1 MKRNITV
8 IVLLL
13 FINTNSVLAQT
24 CWQSAADR
32 YGIHID
38 ILYAIALAES
48 AMDADAINRNNNGS
62 VDVGLM
68 QINSLWFPTLAT
80 MGIQPED
87 LWDRCTNIHVGA
99 WVLAGY
105 IRRFGYNWRAIGA
118 YNAGPGLSQQ
128 REKKRNDYAKRIIKH
143 LSRIRAHHGLRVRA
157 GCASNPQ

>member
-1 MKRNITV
+1 MKQNITV
-8 IVLLL
+8 IILL
-13 FINTNSVLAQT
+13 FFMNMNSVLAKT
-24 CWQSAADR
+24 CWQTAAER
-32 YGIHID
+32 YSIHED
-38 ILYAIALAES
+38 ILYAIALTES
-48 AMDADAINRNNNGS
+48 AMDAHAINHNRNKS

-68 QINSLWFPTLAT
+68 QINSRWFPQLVE
-80 MGIQPED
+80 MGIQPGD

-99 WVLAGY
+99 WILAGY

-157 GCASNPQ
+157 GYASNPQ